1 MARVSLGRHIFRLD
15 IHIFRPNIDI
25 LRPDINTLRLNMD
38 KSAEGWQK
46 LANAKKP
53 SILMSGEL
61 VSDKARQ

>member
-1 MARVSLGRHIFRLD
+1 MARVSLGGHIFRLD

-46 LANAKKP
+46 LANAKNAFN
-53 SILMSGEL
+53 SYVGRIFANL
-61 VSDKARQ
+61 R